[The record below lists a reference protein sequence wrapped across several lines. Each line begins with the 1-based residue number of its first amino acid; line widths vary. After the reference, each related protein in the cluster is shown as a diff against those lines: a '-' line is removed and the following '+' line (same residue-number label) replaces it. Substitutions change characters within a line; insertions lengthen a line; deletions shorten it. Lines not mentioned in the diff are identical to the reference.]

1 MTSYVDKTCHTKE
14 KRNFGHY
21 LDDYG
26 DSENYDNED
35 DDIAESEE
43 NDDDADDD
51 IECMA
56 DAVTTGDSAG

>member
-1 MTSYVDKTCHTKE
+1 MTSYVDKTCQTKE
-14 KRNFGHY
+14 RRNFGHY

-26 DSENYDNED
+26 DNEYDDNED
-35 DDIAESEE
+35 DEE
-43 NDDDADDD
+43 NDDDVDDD